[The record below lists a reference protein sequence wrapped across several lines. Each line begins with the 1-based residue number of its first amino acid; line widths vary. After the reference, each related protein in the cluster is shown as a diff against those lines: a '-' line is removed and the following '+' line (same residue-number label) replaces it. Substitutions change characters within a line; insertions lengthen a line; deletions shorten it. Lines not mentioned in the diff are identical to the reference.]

1 MTQTGSEIDD
11 GFAVG
16 ETPALDEIDMATTG
30 TFGGMSGTPAVL
42 FMPIASKCTFE
53 RGDRARLNGVPA
65 SFCPTGTIRGCLI
78 DRGSRIGRRTHV
90 RVGPGGAFVGEL
102 GAIAPDGRAIPTSP
116 RQSDRACEEARCTRL
131 GDRGRPGGLL
141 PGRTD
146 RPAPTTGSYVLRCPV
161 CGEVHE
167 DWYTLRC
174 PAGHPGLL
182 RTEYPTR
189 RLPPGTAPGIFRFLQ
204 WLPVQRPLPTDAG
217 PVSYRATA
225 LGRALDLDDLT
236 IVFTGFWPERGAEA
250 RTCSFKELE
259 AWPTAARFF
268 ERAAPAGGRAILVAS
283 AGNTARAFAEV
294 SARTGLPVVIVVPV
308 RALPRL
314 WTTAEA
320 RDVLTVAVDGDY
332 TDAIAAASSLS
343 GIPGLV
349 PEGGAANVARRDGMG
364 TALLCGTLVR
374 GRIPDVYV
382 QAVGSGT
389 GAIAAWEA
397 SLRLIGDGR
406 FGPRPPR
413 LLLAQNLPFAPLAAA
428 WQAGRREIDP
438 ARDMPDAEAAI
449 RSISAEVLANREP
462 PYALPGGLY
471 DALTACG
478 GGVAAI
484 TNGEAEEAG
493 RLFLEIEGID
503 LDPAAAVGLAA
514 LVRAARRG
522 RVNRSVPVLFNA
534 TGGGYTRVGETH
546 TLFPIG
552 VDRTVKPGRLP
563 DGVVAEVAAWVKSHA

>member
-1 MTQTGSEIDD
+1 MTQTARELDD
-11 GFAVG
+11 RFAAG
-16 ETPALDEIDMATTG
+16 TTPALDTIEMATTR
-30 TFGGMSGTPAVL
+30 TFGGMSGTPAV
-42 FMPIASKCTFE
+42 FFVPVASKDTFE
-53 RGDRARLNGVPA
+53 RGDQARTNSAPA
-65 SFCPTGTIRGCLI
+65 SLCPPGTIRRCPT
-78 DRGSRIGRRTHV
+78 DRGSCIDSRTCI
-90 RVGPGGAFVGEL
+90 RVTPDGAFVGDL
-102 GAIAPDGRAIPTSP
+102 GEIAPDDLTIPIP
-116 RQSDRACEEARCTRL
+116 LRQSDPAHAEALCARHR
-131 GDRGRPGGLL
+131 DRVHPGGLL

-146 RPAPTTGSYVLRCPV
+146 RHAPTTDSYVLLCPV
-161 CGEVHE
+161 CGEAHE
-167 DWYTLRC
+167 DRYTLGC
-174 PAGHPGLL
+174 PAGHRGLL

-189 RLPPGTAPGIFRFLQ
+189 RLSPGPAPGIFRFLQ
-204 WLPVQRPLPTDAG
+204 WLPVQRPLPTDGG
-217 PVSYRATA
+217 PVSYRATT

-236 IVFTGFWPERGAEA
+236 IVFTGFWPEHGAGA

-314 WTTAEA
+314 WTTAETP
-320 RDVLTVAVDGDY
+320 DVLTVAVDGDY
-332 TDAIAAASSLS
+332 ADAIAAASSLS

-406 FGPRPPR
+406 FGHRLPR
-413 LLLAQNLPFAPLAAA
+413 LLLAQNLPFAPLAAV

-484 TNGEAEEAG
+484 TNREAEEAG

-514 LVRAARRG
+514 LVRAVQRG

-534 TGGGYTRVGETH
+534 TGGGYTRVGEIL

-552 VDRTVKPGRLP
+552 VDLTVKPGRLP
-563 DGVVAEVAAWVKSHA
+563 GGVVAEVAAWVNSHA